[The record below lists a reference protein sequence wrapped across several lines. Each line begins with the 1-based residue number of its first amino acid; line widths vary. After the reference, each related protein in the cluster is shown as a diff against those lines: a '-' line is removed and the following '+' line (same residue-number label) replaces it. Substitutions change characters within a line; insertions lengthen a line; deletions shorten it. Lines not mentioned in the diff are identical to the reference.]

1 MENNLHNNYLFR
13 AIEAYPYELERAI
26 EALNYALSYEPDNV
40 KALCLMARV
49 QNEQFGDKEAAKVYY
64 QKAIAS
70 NIDNPDIYPDYT
82 RLLINN
88 GDYAEAERLIEFAM
102 RFEGTAKANIKLAQ
116 ASLFEATQEFDKA
129 EDALKEAKMIA
140 LNNEFIEHVDDII
153 SRVIKKRK
161 VWNNKKREIEK
172 EKEKPKT
179 IEKPETSWFR
189 NRLNNLL

>member
-1 MENNLHNNYLFR
+1 MENNIHNTYLFR

-49 QNEQFGDKEAAKVYY
+49 HNEQLGDKETAKEFY

-70 NIDNPDIYPDYT
+70 NIDNPDIYPDYI
-82 RLLINN
+82 RLLVNN
-88 GDYAEAERLIEFAM
+88 GDYAEAETLIEFAM
-102 RFEGTAKANIKLAQ
+102 RFEGTAKANIKLVQ

-129 EDALKEAKMIA
+129 EEALQEAKMIA
-140 LNNEFIEHVDDII
+140 LNNDFLSYVDDVI
-153 SRVIKKRK
+153 SRVVKKRK
-161 VWNNKKREIEK
+161 VLNNKKREIEK
-172 EKEKPKT
+172 EKPET
-179 IEKPETSWFR
+179 IKKPETSWFK

>member
-1 MENNLHNNYLFR
+1 MENNIHNTYLFR

-49 QNEQFGDKEAAKVYY
+49 HDEQLGDKETAKEFY

-70 NIDNPDIYPDYT
+70 NIDNPDIYPDYI
-82 RLLINN
+82 RLVVNN
-88 GDYAEAERLIEFAM
+88 GDYAEAETLIEFAM
-102 RFEGTAKANIKLAQ
+102 RFEGTAKANIKLVQ

-129 EDALKEAKMIA
+129 EEALQEAKMIA
-140 LNNEFIEHVDDII
+140 LNNDFLSYVDDVI
-153 SRVIKKRK
+153 SRVVKKRK
-161 VWNNKKREIEK
+161 VLNNKKREIEK
-172 EKEKPKT
+172 EKPET
-179 IEKPETSWFR
+179 IKKPETSWFK